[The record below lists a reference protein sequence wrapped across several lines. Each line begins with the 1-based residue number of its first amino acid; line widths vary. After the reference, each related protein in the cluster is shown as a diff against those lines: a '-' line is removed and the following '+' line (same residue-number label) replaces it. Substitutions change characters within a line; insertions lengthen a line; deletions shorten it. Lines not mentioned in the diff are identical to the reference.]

1 MTARCTYMSET
12 VMVFLDGTTRFSD
25 FFNEICMR
33 FKGLKPGLFEL
44 KYSLPDYP
52 SCALDSDLDMR
63 LMFRSLAEFKRTSVD
78 ILVRICDFGA
88 NCVADGVQC
97 SAAAAASSCV
107 SVVSTV
113 IEEPDYL
120 GDFRPEDPKVYMSK
134 QWREYIK
141 CGDQKFRGGA
151 VEFRQKLCM
160 YAIEVGFVFV
170 YVRNDKWRVIAEC
183 FNKLSEGC
191 KWYIN
196 ASLCPANNFFY
207 IRQLNNVH
215 TCSGVLRQQKHKL
228 LSSTIVKTLINDE
241 FRGNPSL
248 KAHDI
253 MDRLKNNYGLDITY
267 RVAWKGK
274 EKAMKELHGSDEDSY
289 SMLTWYRDAVM
300 ESNPG
305 SCFILECDESTGRFQ
320 RLFLCFGGVI
330 EGFKSC
336 IPLLFVDGAHL
347 KSKYKGQLLS
357 ATGKDGNQ
365 GFFPFAI
372 AVVDA
377 ETDANWNWYFG
388 ILKTILDPQG
398 RVITF
403 VSDRQQGLMN
413 SLARVFPESPH
424 SFCLYHLKN
433 NLQNLFKGNNNS
445 ALRVTIVDKFY
456 KVAYSSTER
465 QYHYNL
471 RELLDEGK
479 DLVAQFLRGL
489 PVEKWCN
496 AFFRGNRF
504 GEMVNSTAES
514 FNSWTLKARELPIFP
529 MLEKIRVM
537 MMAKMVE
544 RKLLVSKWSLPLCPV
559 MQAELVKNME
569 IGRDW
574 TVSRSDEFV
583 YEVHSERSTSVDIM
597 VQTCAC
603 RQWQIK
609 SFPCSHALA
618 AIQRA
623 GYVVYPFIER
633 YYFKEE
639 YFKSYS
645 FGIKPI
651 PNIEQSYVQCSDSTS
666 VKPPLTRRPPGR
678 PKTKRIKSVGE
689 VSSKERTCGRCGQ
702 LGRHNRKT
710 CNVPI

>member
-1 MTARCTYMSET
+1 MVETSVQDLKPDQARELEEKMARIQESVAAPPILETARRVGRLMDGKISTLDEAMEALKAKMLRLTESADGLRGSTARKVVEVLSPSQSEGDMYSEMTARCTYMSET
-12 VMVFLDGTTRFSD
+12 VMVFLDGTTRFAD

-78 ILVRICDFGA
+78 ILVRICDFCA

-113 IEEPDYL
+113 IDEPDYL

-289 SMLTWYRDAVM
+289 SMLT
-300 ESNPG
+300 
-305 SCFILECDESTGRFQ
+305 
-320 RLFLCFGGVI
+320 
-330 EGFKSC
+330 
-336 IPLLFVDGAHL
+336 
-347 KSKYKGQLLS
+347 
-357 ATGKDGNQ
+357 
-365 GFFPFAI
+365 
-372 AVVDA
+372 
-377 ETDANWNWYFG
+377 
-388 ILKTILDPQG
+388 
-398 RVITF
+398 
-403 VSDRQQGLMN
+403 
-413 SLARVFPESPH
+413 
-424 SFCLYHLKN
+424 
-433 NLQNLFKGNNNS
+433 
-445 ALRVTIVDKFY
+445 
-456 KVAYSSTER
+456 
-465 QYHYNL
+465 
-471 RELLDEGK
+471 
-479 DLVAQFLRGL
+479 
-489 PVEKWCN
+489 
-496 AFFRGNRF
+496 
-504 GEMVNSTAES
+504 
-514 FNSWTLKARELPIFP
+514 
-529 MLEKIRVM
+529 
-537 MMAKMVE
+537 
-544 RKLLVSKWSLPLCPV
+544 
-559 MQAELVKNME
+559 
-569 IGRDW
+569 
-574 TVSRSDEFV
+574 
-583 YEVHSERSTSVDIM
+583 
-597 VQTCAC
+597 
-603 RQWQIK
+603 
-609 SFPCSHALA
+609 
-618 AIQRA
+618 
-623 GYVVYPFIER
+623 
-633 YYFKEE
+633 
-639 YFKSYS
+639 
-645 FGIKPI
+645 
-651 PNIEQSYVQCSDSTS
+651 
-666 VKPPLTRRPPGR
+666 
-678 PKTKRIKSVGE
+678 
-689 VSSKERTCGRCGQ
+689 
-702 LGRHNRKT
+702 
-710 CNVPI
+710 